1 LTQPPS
7 GIVSISELRKATDY
21 TVIQRFDGQEALMEI
36 AETAQRRPLILV
48 SLLLAAFV
56 INLDITIV
64 NVAIPTLVRELH
76 ASNSQLQWVVDAYN
90 LVFAALLLAAGSLSD
105 RLGRKG
111 FLLAG
116 LVVFGAA
123 SIAGGLTDTAS
134 QLIVARCFMGLGAAM
149 IFPTTLSLIS
159 NVYTERAERAKA
171 IGLWGATAG
180 IAIALGPIVGG
191 WLLEQFSWAS
201 IFFAMAPVAAVGA
214 ALVAWSVPTSRDPDA
229 HKTDVPGL
237 ILSSAA
243 IALLTYTL
251 IEAPNYGWSAGRSL
265 AGYVVAAALFAAFIL
280 RERTAAEPML
290 DVSLFRN
297 LRFTAASG
305 SVTIAFFGIAGFS
318 FLITQ
323 YFQFLKGYGPLST
336 GIRLLPVAISVGV
349 MSVLGTQLAVRFGTK
364 QVVTVGLFCLAGFFA
379 WVSTADT
386 GTSYL
391 EIVGQMLLGGS
402 GVGLVSAPAT
412 EAIMGVVPKT
422 KAGIGSA
429 VNDATRLLGSTL
441 GVAVLGSVFAS
452 LYNSRLT
459 DTLPAQL
466 PPRLAHNAHE
476 SVGGALGLA
485 NRASLN
491 GHPHLANAVH
501 AAASNAFFHGFGAA
515 CLVAAGISAAAAIA
529 ALVLL
534 PAHPAPRLALALE
547 SE

>member
-1 LTQPPS
+1 MQIA
-7 GIVSISELRKATDY
+7 G
-21 TVIQRFDGQEALMEI
+21 TV
-36 AETAQRRPLILV
+36 QRRPLILV

-64 NVAIPTLVRELH
+64 NVALPTLVRELH

-90 LVFAALLLAAGSLSD
+90 LLFVALLLASGSLSD

-123 SIAGGLTDTAS
+123 SIAGGLTDTAG
-134 QLIVARCFMGLGAAM
+134 QLIVARCFMGFGAAM

-191 WLLEQFSWAS
+191 WLLEQFSWTS
-201 IFFAMAPVAAVGA
+201 IFFALAPVAAVTA

-229 HKTDVPGL
+229 HKTDGPGL
-237 ILSSAA
+237 VLSSAA
-243 IALLTYTL
+243 VALLTYTL
-251 IEAPNYGWSAGRSL
+251 IEAPSHGWSSGRTL
-265 AGYVVAAALFAAFIL
+265 AGFAVAAVLFAAFIV
-280 RERTAAEPML
+280 RERTAEEPML

-305 SVTIAFFGIAGFS
+305 SVTVAFFGIAGFS

-336 GIRLLPVAISVGV
+336 GVRLLPVAFAVGI
-349 MSVLGTQLAVRFGTK
+349 MSVLGTQFAVRFGTK
-364 QVVTVGLFCLAGFFA
+364 QVVTAGLFCLAGFFA

-412 EAIMGVVPKT
+412 EAIMGVVPKA

-441 GVAVLGSVFAS
+441 GVAVLGSVYVS
-452 LYNSRLT
+452 LYNNRLS
-459 DTLPAQL
+459 DRLPAEL
-466 PPRLAHNAHE
+466 APRLARTAHN
-476 SVGGALGLA
+476 SVGGAFALA
-485 NRASLN
+485 NRTSVN
-491 GHPHLANAVH
+491 GHPALGTAVH
-501 AAASNAFFHGFGAA
+501 AAASTAFFHGFSAA
-515 CLVAAGISAAAAIA
+515 CLVAAGVSAVAAIA

-534 PAHPAPRLALALE
+534 PAHPATRLTLALE

>member
-1 LTQPPS
+1 
-7 GIVSISELRKATDY
+7 
-21 TVIQRFDGQEALMEI
+21 MEI
-36 AETAQRRPLILV
+36 AGSVQRRPLILV
-48 SLLLAAFV
+48 S
-56 INLDITIV
+56 
-64 NVAIPTLVRELH
+64 
-76 ASNSQLQWVVDAYN
+76 
-90 LVFAALLLAAGSLSD
+90 LLLAAGSLSD

-123 SIAGGLTDTAS
+123 SIAGGLTDTAG

-191 WLLEQFSWAS
+191 GLLEQFRWTS
-201 IFFAMAPVAAVGA
+201 IFFAMAPVAAV
-214 ALVAWSVPTSRDPDA
+214 
-229 HKTDVPGL
+229 
-237 ILSSAA
+237 
-243 IALLTYTL
+243 
-251 IEAPNYGWSAGRSL
+251 
-265 AGYVVAAALFAAFIL
+265 AAALFAVFIL
-280 RERTAAEPML
+280 RERSAAEPML

-305 SVTIAFFGIAGFS
+305 SVTIAFFGITGFS
-318 FLITQ
+318 FLISQ

-336 GIRLLPVAISVGV
+336 GVRLLPVAFAVGI

-364 QVVTVGLFCLAGFFA
+364 QVVTVGLFFFAVFFA

-402 GVGLVSAPAT
+402 AVGLVSAPAT
-412 EAIMGVVPKT
+412 EAIMGVVPKA

-441 GVAVLGSVFAS
+441 GIAVIGSIYVS
-452 LYNSRLT
+452 LYNNRLS
-459 DTLPAQL
+459 DKLPAALTPQDA
-466 PPRLAHNAHE
+466 RTAHD
-476 SVGGALGLA
+476 SVGRAFALA
-485 NRASLN
+485 NQTSGN
-491 GHPHLANAVH
+491 GHPALADAVH
-501 AAASNAFFHGFGAA
+501 AAASNAFFHGFSVG
-515 CLVAAGISAAAAIA
+515 CLVAAGVSAVAAIA
-529 ALVLL
+529 TLVLL
-534 PAHPAPRLALALE
+534 PAHPATGLTLALE